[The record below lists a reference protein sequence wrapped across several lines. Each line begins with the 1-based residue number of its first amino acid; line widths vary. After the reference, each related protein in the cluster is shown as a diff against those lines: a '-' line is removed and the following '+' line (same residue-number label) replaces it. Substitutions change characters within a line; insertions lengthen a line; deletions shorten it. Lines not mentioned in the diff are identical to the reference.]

1 MKEHKKFGL
10 LGKNISYSFS
20 RNYFTEKFSTLQ
32 LETYSYENFDIPSI
46 EDFPLILDRN
56 IETLQGINVTIPY
69 KEEVIQYMDEMD
81 EDAAKIGAVNTIK
94 VLEGGLLKGFNTD
107 VYGFENSLKPLLHE
121 GVTGAL
127 ILGTGGAS
135 KAIAFV
141 LQKLNIPF
149 MYVSR
154 NPKNEHTLSY
164 DDLNEIRIKHSLLIV
179 NCTPL
184 GTYPEIGKCPPIP
197 YQFLTENHILFDL
210 IYNPEVST
218 FLAKGKERKASTKNG
233 RQMLELQADKS
244 WEIWNS

>member
-20 RNYFTEKFSTLQ
+20 RTYFTEKFSKLQ
-32 LETYSYENFDIPSI
+32 LDTYTYENFDIPAI

-69 KEEVIQYMDEMD
+69 KEEVMQYMDEMD

-107 VYGFENSLKPLLHE
+107 AFGFENSLKPLLHE

-141 LQKLNIPF
+141 LQKLKIPF
-149 MYVSR
+149 LFVSR
-154 NPKNEHTLSY
+154 KPKNEQSLSY
-164 DDLNEIRIKHSLLIV
+164 EDLNEIRIKNSLLII

-184 GTYPEIGKCPPIP
+184 GTHPETEKFPRIP

-218 FLAKGKERKASTKNG
+218 FLAKGKERKATIKNG
-233 RQMLELQADKS
+233 KQMLELQADKS